1 MKKVLKNISRVLFS
15 LLLIVSIFGTFNVLA
30 ETVIFQIT
38 KIEVK
43 EKSDKVTVNDVSLSG
58 GQLKN
63 DIVFTE
69 KDDYIKYNIT
79 IKNATSD
86 EYTIKSISDDNTS
99 PYLEYTYDDLSNVK
113 LESGEEKIFELQI
126 KYIQE
131 TDNLTISDQA
141 VSLTLTYE
149 KVDGTTGS
157 ETITNPD
164 NDNTNQNTTPTD
176 NGEVKGSTETITNP
190 KTEDNITTYIILGI
204 ISLIGLAITTVS
216 RKHLSKSLIAI
227 TIFSMIVI
235 PFGVKADSNK
245 FLVTFSTNK
254 IENSYSELVTGKD
267 FFVSLYEVILSG
279 DNFYGD
285 CDDNYCEVYDSEGN
299 YMWVDDLL
307 AIKPATDSQYNDIK
321 NDLIDRNLVSDE
333 NSNVPAYIWY
343 DEDTHTLYYYSIA
356 KKITMNE
363 DCSAMFSDLYSLKE
377 IDLSGFDSSKVKN
390 MEGMFQYLNL
400 TKLDLSPL
408 DTSNVE
414 NMSYMFNYVIVE
426 DGLDLS
432 SLKTGNVKTMK
443 SMFKGTEFTSLDLSK
458 FDTKNVI
465 DMSEMFYD
473 CQNLTELN
481 VKGFNTSN
489 VEDVS
494 EMFGHCEN
502 LTTLDLSSFNT
513 KNVINFNRMFYYCT
527 SLIEVDVDGFDTSN
541 AEDLS
546 EMFFGCIS
554 ATKIDVSEF
563 ITKKVK
569 DMSYMF
575 CMCESITE
583 LDVSSFDTSKVEDMS
598 DMFSGCIS
606 LTELDVSNFDTSNVE
621 DMNSMFSALYNIT
634 SLDLSNFNTEK
645 VKDMTAMFYMHS
657 YDYTNVLTELNLSS
671 FDTSKVEN
679 MREMFRGAN
688 NLTTIYVSDKFVTNK
703 VSNSNMM
710 FASCNAI
717 KGENNTVFDIYHIDK
732 SYAHIDGGPSNPG
745 YFTDIANKPQP

>member
-1 MKKVLKNISRVLFS
+1 MKRFLKVLLT
-15 LLLIVSIFGTFNVLA
+15 LILVFSIFNILNVLA
-30 ETVIFQIT
+30 EEVIFKIT

-43 EKSDKVTVNDVSLSG
+43 EKSDKVIVNEVGIVDE
-58 GQLKN
+58 QLKN
-63 DIVFTE
+63 DIIFTD
-69 KDDYIKYNIT
+69 KNDYIKYNIT
-79 IKNATSD
+79 IKNTSED
-86 EYTIKSISDDNTS
+86 KYTIKSISDNNSS
-99 PYLEYTYDDLSNVK
+99 PYLKYTYDDLSNVK
-113 LESGEEKIFELQI
+113 LDALEEKTFELEI
-126 KYIQE
+126 KYIKE
-131 TDNLTISDQA
+131 TSDLTISDKA

-149 KVDGTTGS
+149 KGDGTTVT
-157 ETITNPD
+157 EIVTTN
-164 NDNTNQNTTPTD
+164 NTNNI
-176 NGEVKGSTETITNP
+176 KNP
-190 KTEDNITTYIILGI
+190 KTGDNVTIYIILGI
-204 ISLIGLAITTVS
+204 ISLTGLVMTTVS
-216 RKHLSKSLIAI
+216 KKHLQKSLMVVLLVSVVAI
-227 TIFSMIVI
+227 
-235 PFGVKADSNK
+235 PLGVKANSDK
-245 FLVTFSTNK
+245 FLVTFKTNK

-285 CDDNYCEVYDSEGN
+285 CDDNYCEVYDSEGH

-377 IDLSGFDSSKVKN
+377 IDFSGFDSSKVKN

-414 NMSYMFNYVIVE
+414 NMSYMFNSIIVE

-546 EMFFGCIS
+546 EMFFGCLS
-554 ATKIDVSEF
+554 ATKIDVSGF
-563 ITKKVK
+563 VTKKVK

-583 LDVSSFDTSKVEDMS
+583 LDVSSFDTSKVEDMG
-598 DMFSGCIS
+598 DMFGGCIS

-621 DMNSMFSALYNIT
+621 DMSSMFCALYNIT

-645 VKDMTAMFYMHS
+645 VKDMTGMFYMHS

-688 NLTTIYVSDKFVTNK
+688 NLTTIYVSDKFVTDK
-703 VSNSNMM
+703 VSNSNLM
-710 FASCNAI
+710 FASCNTI
-717 KGENNTVFDIYHIDK
+717 EGGEGTGFDIYHIDK
-732 SYAHIDGGPSNPG
+732 SYARIDGGLSNPG
-745 YFTDIANKPQP
+745 YFTDIADKPVQP